1 MFAKNRHTRSSS
13 EMMALLNARKWKTD
27 YMLINGLRAKT
38 IPNDFNRMRIPIE
51 IVKQFAMEKDTLY
64 LVP

>member
-1 MFAKNRHTRSSS
+1 
-13 EMMALLNARKWKTD
+13 MALFNARKWKTD
-27 YMLINGLRAKT
+27 FMLINGLRAKT